1 MQPPTSTL
9 ARKRGLRD
17 AGLLWQSWLAG
28 LRVSEACTL
37 RWRDVNL
44 PAGRLTV
51 RQSKTEAGL
60 REVDM
65 LPLLRDELSA
75 HRASVMPDDPEL
87 PVFTTSAGRPRDRS
101 NVRPRVM
108 APAIERANELLAER
122 DLPPLPEGLTAH
134 KLRHTYGSVLA
145 ARGED
150 PAYEMAHLGHTDPKF
165 TLRVCTHLMR
175 RREGERDRL
184 RALVAGADWAETGR
198 KAQAGVERHSLGL
211 TTEGTES
218 RAVTEGEEYG
228 RGWFRT
234 SDLSR
239 VRRALS
245 H

>member
-1 MQPPTSTL
+1 MAPTDRSRYCSMQPPTSTL

-108 APAIERANELLAER
+108 APAIERADELLAER

-150 PAYEMAHLGHTDPKF
+150 PAYEIP
-165 TLRVCTHLMR
+165 LRPHGPEVHAP
-175 RREGERDRL
+175 RL
-184 RALVAGADWAETGR
+184 HAPDAPTRGR
-198 KAQAGVERHSLGL
+198 TRPTQGFGC
-211 TTEGTES
+211 
-218 RAVTEGEEYG
+218 G
-228 RGWFRT
+228 R
-234 SDLSR
+234 
-239 VRRALS
+239 
-245 H
+245 